1 MADDPRWTH
10 DRRISAG
17 DWVRL
22 AGNAPSLRGVGK
34 VVDGD
39 YDPRDHTMRA
49 ACVDM
54 GTRTYWVPP
63 ADLARVTPEDEV
75 RLCELAL
82 ERGVLDA
89 ERDPSR
95 VDRLERALASLR
107 HGTARYVRTP
117 GLLDV
122 LWGGSIHADPDHGS
136 RAIAGF
142 LDEAVDLL
150 AAALRD
156 PRRRPA
162 ARVRPDDDDGVTIR
176 ELLAA
181 EARARAEAAER
192 DRDAPRRLAAAAE
205 ERARKLAADAIAE
218 RALAQ
223 ALAARAAAPK
233 RPRVPTAP
241 VPPAEVLPRI
251 LHVLNN
257 QPLADVARKHGLPI
271 PPYRKGSAR
280 VLAGTILAA
289 GVPLQAVLDVLTLN
303 QLRQACAAVGLQGEI
318 ESEPALLRARLLA
331 LSS

>member
-1 MADDPRWTH
+1 VADDPRWTH

-95 VDRLERALASLR
+95 VDRLERALAGLR
-107 HGTARYVRTP
+107 QGTARYVRTP

-150 AAALRD
+150 AAARRD
-156 PRRRPA
+156 PRRRPP
-162 ARVRPDDDDGVTIR
+162 ARPSADDDGVTIR

-205 ERARKLAADAIAE
+205 ERARKLAADAIAQ
-218 RALAQ
+218 RALAA
-223 ALAARAAAPK
+223 ALAAAPK
-233 RPRVPTAP
+233 RPRVPPAP

-257 QPLADVARKHGLPI
+257 QPLADVARKHGLPV
-271 PPYRKGSAR
+271 PPRRKGSAR
-280 VLAGTILAA
+280 VLASAILAA

-318 ESEPALLRARLLA
+318 EGDPALLRARLRA